1 MDLLNKS
8 VLKIVS
14 EIDPK
19 MMEFISEAKKEAW
32 LDHESNEETII
43 RVISMKLTAGN
54 EWQWAENIFDENSER
69 PDLDKEDYVRRLS
82 KVANLIVNGFNL
94 KFIWL
99 LDNMKLSKVKVSKT
113 KLEIEIVT
121 GDQPDFGE
129 EIFDGAST

>member
-19 MMEFISEAKKEAW
+19 MMELISEAKKEAW

-43 RVISMKLTAGN
+43 HVISMKLTAGN
-54 EWQWAENIFDENSER
+54 EWQWAETIFDENSER

-82 KVANLIVNGFNL
+82 KVSNLIVNGFNL

-129 EIFDGAST
+129 ELFDGTST